1 MSLQQNIN
9 NSIYSIAHLNLL
21 KSISKEPKDYKE
33 MRQLIEDIN
42 AGKYAMTPEE
52 VKKAEKSYHPRKIKR
67 DLENA
72 EKELQ
77 AEKKLEEEKNLMN
90 EVNRLRT
97 AKPKLTADE
106 AELLARENIAKKQ
119 AEYEKSRE
127 IAQAKNE
134 KKFAKN
140 LERAHKHGKLG
151 F

>member
-9 NSIYSIAHLNLL
+9 NSIYSLAHLNLL
-21 KSISKEPKDYKE
+21 QSISKQPKDYKE

-42 AGKYAMTPEE
+42 NGKYAMTPEE
-52 VKKAEKSYHPRKIKR
+52 VKEAEKNFPKAKEKRALGRELKKAEKEFQER
-67 DLENA
+67 
-72 EKELQ
+72 
-77 AEKKLEEEKNLMN
+77 KKLEENEKLMN
-90 EVNRLRT
+90 EVNGLRK

-119 AEYEKSRE
+119 AEYEKSLHKRE
-127 IAQAKNE
+127 IKIAKQ
-134 KKFAKN
+134 